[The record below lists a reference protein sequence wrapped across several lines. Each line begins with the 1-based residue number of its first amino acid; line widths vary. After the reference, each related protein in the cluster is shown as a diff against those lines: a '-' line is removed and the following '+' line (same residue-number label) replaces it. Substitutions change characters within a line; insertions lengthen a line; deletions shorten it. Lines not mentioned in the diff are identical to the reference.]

1 MNLTAYIYHLGE
13 FKNQSDQKS
22 HKETIVM
29 WSPQQELGLKSVGV
43 WYHSLDRKQVF
54 KVLGYAGTGKTTL
67 AKHFASLINGEVLY
81 ASFTGK
87 AALVLRKAGCH
98 GATTIHSLIYKPVK
112 NEFGVLE
119 FSINR
124 NSSLKDAALLIV
136 DECSMVDDE
145 LGKDLLSFGIPIL
158 VLGDPAQLPPPGGTG
173 FFTEG
178 EGDVML
184 TEIHRQAEDSP
195 IIHLATSVR
204 NGVIPKL
211 GEYGTSKIVND
222 VSADEF
228 MQYDQMIAGRNIT
241 RSSLNA
247 MHREALGRESVFPV
261 TGDRL
266 ICLKNKPKMGLF
278 NGGMFE
284 VLKTTKTKSKMFK
297 QYTIKNL
304 DTPTQAAFQV
314 KVHDSFFTGTE
325 KPNWKTLTGS
335 QEFDFGFCITAHKSQ
350 GSQWDSVLVFDE
362 SYCFRDD
369 KFRWLYT
376 AITRASERV
385 TIYR

>member
-1 MNLTAYIYHLGE
+1 
-13 FKNQSDQKS
+13 
-22 HKETIVM
+22 M
-29 WSPQQELGLKSVGV
+29 WSPQQELGLKRVGE

-112 NEFGVLE
+112 NEFGILE

-314 KVHDSFFTGTE
+314 KVHDSFFTGAE
-325 KPNWKTLTGS
+325 KPNWKTLAGS